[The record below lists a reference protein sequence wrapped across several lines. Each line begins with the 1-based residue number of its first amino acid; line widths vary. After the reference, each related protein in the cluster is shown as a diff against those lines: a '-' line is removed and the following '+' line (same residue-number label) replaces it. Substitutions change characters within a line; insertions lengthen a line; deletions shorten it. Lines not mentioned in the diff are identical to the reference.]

1 MQNSKTFLLVLLGIL
16 AAFGPF
22 VTDMYLPGLPSMT
35 VYFDTTASMVQ
46 LGITTA
52 MLGLGFGQII
62 VGPLS
67 DKYGRKLPLLLSLWL
82 FIFFDHRLY
91 LLLEYRSFYLFSF
104 SPGNCRG
111 RWYCDFPFGGY
122 RLLWW

>member
-46 LGITTA
+46 LGINDSYAGIGIRT
-52 MLGLGFGQII
+52 
-62 VGPLS
+62 
-67 DKYGRKLPLLLSLWL
+67 DNR
-82 FIFFDHRLY
+82 R
-91 LLLEYRSFYLFSF
+91 
-104 SPGNCRG
+104 
-111 RWYCDFPFGGY
+111 PFE
-122 RLLWW
+122 R